1 MEWLKNIVGYL
12 LIISVAMQ
20 MLPGKKYEPYVR
32 LFLGFF
38 MLIFLLQP
46 ILRIRNG
53 EQYLEQ
59 KIREFMIEQE
69 ALEGEIFLQSQSFQ
83 RESEQLHKETI
94 DEIKIQEIEPVQV
107 EVELDD

>member
-1 MEWLKNIVGYL
+1 MI
-12 LIISVAMQ
+12 
-20 MLPGKKYEPYVR
+20 
-32 LFLGFF
+32 
-38 MLIFLLQP
+38 IFLLQP
-46 ILRIRNG
+46 ILKIRNG